1 MNELEP
7 VGKIENPETLDFRP
21 IVIPVYGYTEDGEER
36 VFKLQFRAVQP
47 FGRALEVM
55 RTMDNKGNVD
65 TTAAMKFLDDCI
77 HSTCKQSWQDWLNDP
92 EIYIQQSTLILLYQS
107 LMQEYA
113 SRPTLQRLAPSD
125 LLSPMNEISL
135 VAASETESTS
145 THSASEMV

>member
-36 VFKLQFRAVQP
+36 VFKFQFRAVQP

-55 RTMDNKGNVD
+55 RTMNSKGNVD
-65 TTAAMKFLDDCI
+65 TVAAMKFLDDCV
-77 HSTCKQSWQDWLNDP
+77 HSTCKQAWQDWLNDP
-92 EIYIQQSTLILLYQS
+92 DIYIQQSTLTAVYQR

-113 SRPTLQRLAPSD
+113 TRPTLQRLAPLDFASHT
-125 LLSPMNEISL
+125 SEIL
-135 VAASETESTS
+135 PVAAHETESIS
-145 THSASEMV
+145 THSASETV